1 MNDSSHKAESL
12 GQTGLLLSSASEGNV
27 TRINELL
34 EGGVSMDSCDYDRR
48 TALHLAATEGHSH
61 VVELML
67 KRGANIN
74 PVDRWGDT
82 PLSDARKYAKGA
94 VSKILEQHG
103 ARIELH
109 EFSRV

>member
-82 PLSDARKYAKGA
+82 VNSSPLRSLD
-94 VSKILEQHG
+94 VSFQLSVFTP
-103 ARIELH
+103 RLCNC
-109 EFSRV
+109 